1 MNTPL
6 LAFLRRTV
14 TSVRLFCALTAILVW
29 AISPAPRAEYM
40 IYLKGGHYIVADNCT
55 FSTKHDIG
63 KDTGKD
69 DGDEREESSSYQDCT
84 QREPEGQIFWSTIDG
99 KFGEVNADDVYAI
112 LGARTLTLK
121 KPPPA
126 KGPLEDYLITNR
138 GESFVGAKAIQ
149 EEENRIYGMKRDE
162 LAKIDRRGVTDIVR
176 EGEAK
181 TRSGE
186 GLCPGESAEFSVTE
200 TELVGSNL
208 VGVVTNLSKAP
219 WKPRIDVEVQVKG
232 KRLGK
237 FEVEDWSVL
246 PPDDSTVIDFPVPA
260 RFLKYVE
267 RVADPDSSVR
277 ICYRK
282 VKTGARQPVA
292 GQPPTA
298 QPPK

>member
-1 MNTPL
+1 MVL
-6 LAFLRRTV
+6 L
-14 TSVRLFCALTAILVW
+14 IL
-29 AISPAPRAEYM
+29 AISPAPRAEYL
-40 IYLKGGHYIVADNCT
+40 IYLKGGHYIVSDNCT

-63 KDTGKD
+63 EDTGKD
-69 DGDEREESSSYQDCT
+69 DRAEREESAPYQDCT
-84 QREPEGQIFWSTIDG
+84 QGEPEGRIFWSTIDG

-138 GESFVGAKAIQ
+138 GESFVNAKAIQ
-149 EEENRIYGMKRDE
+149 EEENRIYGMKRDD

-186 GLCPGESAEFSVTE
+186 GLCSGEPAEFSVTE
-200 TELVGSNL
+200 TELVGGNL
-208 VGVVTNLSKAP
+208 VGVATNLSKTP
-219 WKPRIDVEVQVKG
+219 WKPRIDVVVEVKG

-237 FEVEDWSVL
+237 FQIEDPNIL
-246 PPDDSTVIDFPVPA
+246 APNDSTPIDEPVPS

-267 RVADPDSSVR
+267 RITDPEASVR
-277 ICYRK
+277 ICYKK
-282 VKTGARQPVA
+282 VKTGAPQPA
-292 GQPPTA
+292 
-298 QPPK
+298 K